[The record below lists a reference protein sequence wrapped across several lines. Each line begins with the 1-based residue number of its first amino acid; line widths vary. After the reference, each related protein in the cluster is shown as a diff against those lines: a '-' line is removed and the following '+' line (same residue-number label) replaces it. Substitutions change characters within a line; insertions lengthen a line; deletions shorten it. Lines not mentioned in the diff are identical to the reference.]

1 MIRHIITWKLTA
13 TDDAGRAAA
22 FDAMAEGFGSL
33 PALIPEIK
41 TLHLGRD
48 IDETP
53 GNWDVVLVIDYAST
67 ADLEAYQVHP
77 EHQRVKAIVAA
88 HVTERAAVD
97 FEL

>member
-1 MIRHIITWKLTA
+1 MIRHIISWKLSA
-13 TDDAGRAAA
+13 QDEAGRAAA

-48 IDETP
+48 LDETP
-53 GNWDVVLVIDYAST
+53 GNWDVVLIIDYENT
-67 ADLEAYQVHP
+67 AALAVYQTHP
-77 EHQRVKAIVAA
+77 EHQRVAAIVRAN
-88 HVTERAAVD
+88 VSERSAVD